1 VISFFVQASALQHT
15 GKPCIG
21 RVAVYYSVI
30 PGTAADIVE
39 LPATGRKTV
48 RTIHLRF
55 VGAVELPKS
64 LSVFDVEQS
73 FRLSSEDV
81 VAIRARFRADRRL
94 GAALQLVVLRAT
106 GRSMNRAA
114 SVPRA
119 LLRSLCSALDAS
131 EMAIASL
138 KSIYAR
144 VATLYEHQRWACE
157 YVGLSATDDATL
169 ATLARALDALARTAA
184 SVDELV
190 QEAELW
196 LFVRQHLLPADRPL
210 RDLAR
215 KSFAAIEAAAM
226 AAVATEVPEAM
237 QRKALA
243 AVYGSRRGRTGGTIL
258 EWLKTPA
265 ARHGPTSIAEVTEKI
280 SYLKELGTDRWSL
293 SAISNARLRAYAQA
307 IANRAP
313 SESKRR
319 AQGTQVLEMI
329 CFLRVT
335 LMDLTDTLMYMTGR
349 RVNDLVRHA
358 SGRVMSMQVRSAVE
372 YRQQREDM
380 RRVIHDED
388 RSAEDRIAAL
398 KELLPKDER
407 STPSSHAA
415 LIRQSLV
422 NDAGRVTALL
432 NAFSDLDLQG
442 REDQG
447 PMKQVIALRRLIAA
461 GAQELPA
468 GFDVSVAPP
477 VWQELLNDPDRKAA
491 FAALKASAMLAVRQ
505 GLRGGRLWL
514 DHSWEFRNREDLLIP
529 PAQWKIERQRL
540 ISALSLTSD
549 PKKFL
554 ARLHANLDV
563 GLRALSEA
571 VAAGKLEID
580 VVGLVR
586 LRKLDALPDDA
597 AIQRSRE
604 SMFSIIGHAQFGDM
618 IVEIDASTG
627 FSEILLGRRAKSS
640 HELLACYAALLAHGT
655 ENDAKGVAA
664 MIPGIEVAHISA
676 AMRSLEAQGRLRK
689 ANERVVQ
696 FQRTNA
702 ISELWG
708 SGDKASADKMALDAT
723 RHLYNARVDPRRRT
737 FAVGLYTH
745 VLGSYG
751 VIYDQP
757 IVHNERQAPAAVEGV
772 EQHNARAGDST
783 QLSLLA
789 VDTHGYTY
797 VAMTVAKLLG
807 FDLCPQLRELAERRL
822 YLPRSIEL
830 PENLERI
837 AVTNVSE
844 PAITKGWDELLRLV
858 ASIRDGRVSPKL
870 ALEKLG
876 SAARGDPMHKAADQL
891 GRLLRTLFLCDY
903 FSNDEF
909 RQEIHTLLN
918 RGESVHQLQRAIYFG
933 RLAPERGRRRDEIRA
948 VSGSHALL
956 TNIVISWN
964 TMKMQAVVDRW
975 RKEKQPI
982 EDSWIRRMGPVHFG
996 NVNFRGLMSFRIEQ
1010 YADALLQKTS
1020 STRRAA
1026 SS

>member
-1 VISFFVQASALQHT
+1 MR
-15 GKPCIG
+15 P
-21 RVAVYYSVI
+21 
-30 PGTAADIVE
+30 
-39 LPATGRKTV
+39 
-48 RTIHLRF
+48 IHLRF

-64 LSVFDVEQS
+64 LSTFDVEQS
-73 FRLSSEDV
+73 FRLSSDDV
-81 VAIRARFRADRRL
+81 AAIRTRFRADRRL

-106 GRSMNRAA
+106 GRSMNRSA

-119 LLRSLCSALDAS
+119 LLRSLCSALGVS

-144 VATLYEHQRWACE
+144 VATLYEHQRWACDFA
-157 YVGLSATDDATL
+157 GLSDADDATMAAL
-169 ATLARALDALARTAA
+169 AKALDALARTAA

-190 QEAELW
+190 QEAEMW
-196 LFVRQHLLPADRPL
+196 LFVHHHLLPADRPL

-215 KSFAAIEAAAM
+215 KAFAAIEAAAM
-226 AAVATEVPEAM
+226 AAVTTEVSETA
-237 QRKALA
+237 QRRALA

-258 EWLKTPA
+258 DWLRTPA
-265 ARHGPTSIAEVTEKI
+265 GRHGPSSIAEVTEKI
-280 SYLKELGTDRWSL
+280 SYLKQLGAERWSL

-307 IANRAP
+307 IANRPP

-319 AQGTQVLEMI
+319 AEETQVLEMI

-335 LMDLTDTLMYMTGR
+335 LLDLTDTLMYMAGR
-349 RVNDLVRHA
+349 RVNDLVRQA
-358 SGRVMSMQVRSAVE
+358 SKRVTSTQARSAVE

-380 RRVIHDED
+380 RRIIHDED
-388 RSAEDRIAAL
+388 RSADDRIAAL
-398 KELLPKDER
+398 KELIPKDEK
-407 STPSSHAA
+407 STPNSHAA

-422 NDAGRVTALL
+422 SDAGRVTALL
-432 NAFSDLDLQG
+432 NVFSDLDLRG
-442 REDQG
+442 HADQG
-447 PMKQVIALRRLIAA
+447 PMKQVVALRGLIAQ

-468 GFDVSVAPP
+468 GFDVGVSPP
-477 VWQELLNDPDRKAA
+477 VWHALLNDPDRKAA
-491 FAALKASAMLAVRQ
+491 FAALKASAMLSVRQ

-514 DHSWEFRNREDLLIP
+514 DHSWEYRNREDLLIP
-529 PAQWKIERQRL
+529 VAQWKKERQRL

-549 PKKFL
+549 PRKFL
-554 ARLHANLDV
+554 ARLHANLNV
-563 GLRALSEA
+563 GLRSLSEA

-580 VVGLVR
+580 ADGLVR
-586 LRKLDALPDDA
+586 LRKLDALPENA
-597 AIQRSRE
+597 AIQRSRDA
-604 SMFSIIGHAQFGDM
+604 MFSIIGHAQFGDM
-618 IVEIDASTG
+618 IVEMDASTG

-689 ANERVVQ
+689 ANERVVE
-696 FQRTNA
+696 FQRKNS

-708 SGDKASADKMALDAT
+708 SGDKASADMMALDAT

-751 VIYDQP
+751 VVYDQP
-757 IVHNERQAPAAVEGV
+757 IVHNERQGPAAVEGV
-772 EQHNARAGDST
+772 EQYNLRAGEST
-783 QLSLLA
+783 PLSLLA

-807 FDLCPQLRELAERRL
+807 FDLCPRLRDLAERRL
-822 YLPRSIEL
+822 YLPRVMEL

-858 ASIRDGRVSPKL
+858 ASIRAGGVSPKL

-876 SAARGDPMHKAADQL
+876 SAAQGDPMHKAADQL

-956 TNIVISWN
+956 TNIVIAWN
-964 TMKMQAVVDRW
+964 TMKMQSVVDRW
-975 RKEKQPI
+975 RKEKQPVD
-982 EDSWIRRMGPVHFG
+982 DSWIRRMGPVHFA
-996 NVNFRGLMSFRIEQ
+996 NVNFRGLMSFGIEQ
-1010 YADALLQKTS
+1010 YADALLQKAPAN
-1020 STRRAA
+1020 RRAV
-1026 SS
+1026 SN